1 MKQNIADLIL
11 NKGRNKMSIQEE
23 IAKDFFR
30 NDFNRKQI
38 IHLDKIFYQEKESE
52 TKKRIINALAVK
64 ICSDI
69 L

>member
-1 MKQNIADLIL
+1 
-11 NKGRNKMSIQEE
+11 MSIQEE